1 MSNDPASGEHTYSL
15 ERTRYG
21 DHWRLDS
28 EGYLHVGR
36 SAAPVDSVS
45 VTYVNCSNQ

>member
-1 MSNDPASGEHTYSL
+1 MSNDPAAGDHEYTL

-36 SAAPVDSVS
+36 GGSPVDSVS
-45 VTYVNCSNQ
+45 VTYVNRSNR